1 MRNRL
6 EKEIVKAVG
15 KACSISEKSVRTIVS
30 SFFGVIES
38 EARGLPFNNHR
49 KIYTKAKFDEYA
61 NVTNIPYIGRI
72 GPSYSRYLKW
82 RANVASEVEQ
92 KNKEL
97 LSSRY
102 SSEEIEEAARRILS
116 GETVEIKKKRS
127 TELYKRVWLVGKS
140 GKRQARQVIPKTNE
154 NGI

>member
-6 EKEIVKAVG
+6 EEQICKTIAQS
-15 KACSISEKSVRTIVS
+15 CSISAKSARTIVS
-30 SFFGVIES
+30 SFFGAIES
-38 EARGLPFNNHR
+38 EARALPFDNHR
-49 KIYTKAKFDEYA
+49 KIYTKAKFDEYVS
-61 NVTNIPYIGRI
+61 VTNIPYIGRI

-92 KNKEL
+92 KNKEQ

-102 SSEEIEEAARRILS
+102 SPEEIEEAARRILS
-116 GETVEIKKKRS
+116 GEAVEIKRKKA